1 MNTNN
6 IKKYAPLARREFI
19 EAVGK
24 RLNQFGVY
32 SKGNTLTFSEPTFS
46 GSVMQIDGNSFDAG
60 LAPARKRLVL
70 RAEQLGFDALVEQV
84 AYTWF
89 NRLCAIRFMELKTD
103 YLEHGFRVLSPSPSQ
118 GEGRGEGI
126 IPEILDHAQDAAEAL
141 GLDRNFI
148 VELKLAGNKDE
159 ALYRHLLLGQCHQL
173 HQAMPF
179 LFEALDDETELLLPD
194 NLIRTDSILRG
205 LVDGIPE
212 EDWEQV
218 EIIGWLYQFYIS
230 EKKDQVIGKVVKSE
244 DIPAATQLFTPNWI
258 VKYLVQNSVGR
269 QWMMTYPDSSLK
281 SQMEYYI
288 TPAEQEAS
296 VTAALATITPTS
308 IEPETIKVID
318 PACGSGHILV
328 EAYNLLKAIYEERG
342 YRSRDIPKL
351 ILENNLFGFDIDDRA
366 AQLAGFALM
375 MKAREDD
382 RRIFTRDIKL
392 NVLALQSTHGLD
404 FLELWRKLDLYN
416 LLPVGTN
423 ESIFDEV
430 DVGWVSDSVTQQ
442 IEVTP
447 VGLRDKAAN
456 PTYTLLKNLL
466 DQFTH
471 AKTFGSL
478 IQVPADQADYLQ
490 DLTNQLQTL
499 IEQGDSFQKPAA
511 IKLMPFVQQA
521 WLLAQRYDAV
531 IANPPYMGG
540 KGMNPDLKVF
550 AQKHFPDSKSDL
562 FAMFMERAFN
572 LLKVSGYNAQVNM
585 QSWMFLSSYQAMREK
600 LLDTHTF
607 ITMAHLGARAFGQI
621 SGEVVQTTAFV
632 LAKKPVST
640 YRPTFFRLI
649 EGNEEVKRLALL
661 NKENVYNRTV
671 QDDFKKIPG
680 SPVAYWV
687 SDKVRNIFETADK
700 FEDVAEPRKG
710 ITTSDNDVYLRLWH
724 EVNISK
730 MKEGFKIETLLL
742 NSESK
747 WFPVNKGGE
756 YRKWYG
762 NKYFVINWENNG
774 YELKRFERAVIRN
787 PSYYFRE
794 GMTWNDISSG
804 HFAMRY
810 SEKGAIFEGKG
821 PMAFVKNT
829 NELEGF
835 IGFFNSSVSKAIL
848 SFLCPTLN
856 FNIGDV
862 AKVPILKATINNN
875 NIRNNSTRC
884 IDLSKQDWNTYETS
898 WDFTENPLIRQQY
911 PTPPVPVIP
920 AGMPESS
927 HMDVNL
933 SANTFNQASSD
944 ANINLPSLALDSGIP
959 AGMTAFENKA
969 ANPTYKLATIYA
981 DWQTQNRQTIA
992 EMQRLEQE
1000 NNRLFIGAYGLQ
1012 DELDADVPLKQITL
1026 TVNPKYRYGG
1036 NLNDEQLA
1044 QRFQS
1049 DTFAELVSY
1058 AIGCMMGRYRLDKPG
1073 LIYAH
1078 SGNIDFDK
1086 IYNDGTTPPFE
1097 KGGLGGDFT
1106 IGQIPPNPSFSK
1118 GGTDALAGDNPFIAD
1133 DDGIIPLTDQEWF
1146 KDDATNRFR
1155 DFVRTVWGEDNLQEN
1170 LAFVAESLSLSGL
1183 TAKRGEQSL
1192 ETIRRYLS
1200 NQFYKNHL
1208 KTYKK
1213 RPIYWLFS
1221 SGKQKGFECL
1231 VYLHRYNESTLSR
1244 MRTGYVTPLLGKYDS
1259 FAMQLNKQMEDAS
1272 TTEAARL
1279 KKDLIALE
1287 KKQTEL
1293 RAFDDKL
1300 KHYADMRI
1308 KIDLDDGVKVNYGKF
1323 GDLLVDVKAVTGG
1336 KGE

>member
-6 IKKYAPLARREFI
+6 IKKYAPQARCEFI
-19 EAVGK
+19 EAIGK
-24 RLNQFGVY
+24 RLNQFGIY
-32 SKGNTLTFSEPTFS
+32 ADGKSLRISEPTFF
-46 GSVMQIDGNSFDAG
+46 GSVMQIDGNAFDAT
-60 LAPARKRLVL
+60 LASARKRLVL
-70 RAEQLGFDALVEQV
+70 RAEQLGFAALIEQV

-103 YLEHGFRVLSPSPSQ
+103 YLEHGFRVLSHPEKGNSF
-118 GEGRGEGI
+118 
-126 IPEILDHAQDAAEAL
+126 EILDHAQDAAEAL
-141 GLDRNFI
+141 GLDRDFI

-159 ALYRHLLLGQCHQL
+159 ELYRYLLLGQCHQL

-194 NLIRTDSILRG
+194 NLTRTDSILRG

-288 TPAEQEAS
+288 EPAEQEAA
-296 VTAALATITPTS
+296 VTAALAALTPIS

-351 ILENNLFGFDIDDRA
+351 ILENNLFGLDIDDRA

-382 RRIFTRDIKL
+382 WRIFTRDIKL
-392 NVLALQSTHGLD
+392 NVLALQSTQDLNLPD
-404 FLELWRKLDLYN
+404 LWRKLDLN
-416 LLPVGTN
+416 NVMQVGTT
-423 ESIFDEV
+423 ESIFDDAQSNLIDVV
-430 DVGWVSDSVTQQ
+430 DDVDYTALESVLVLF
-442 IEVTP
+442 E
-447 VGLRDKAAN
+447 
-456 PTYTLLKNLL
+456 
-466 DQFTH
+466 H

-478 IQVPADQADYLQ
+478 IQVPHDKAEFLH
-490 DLTNQLQTL
+490 DLKNQLEPL
-499 IEQGDSFQKPAA
+499 IEQGDNYKKMAA
-511 IKLMPFVQQA
+511 RVLLPFVEQA
-521 WLLAQRYDAV
+521 CVLAQRYDAV
-531 IANPPYMGG
+531 VANPPYMGG
-540 KGMNPDLKVF
+540 KGMNPELKVF

-562 FAMFMERAFN
+562 FAMFMERAFY
-572 LLKVSGYNAQVNM
+572 LLNDRGYNAQVNM

-632 LAKKPVST
+632 LAKKPIST

-661 NKENVYNRTV
+661 KKENTYN
-671 QDDFKKIPG
+671 QIQQEDFNKIPG
-680 SPVAYWV
+680 SPIAYWV
-687 SDKVRNIFETADK
+687 SDKFLDIFENSKLNSIFFPYA
-700 FEDVAEPRKG
+700 G
-710 ITTSDNDVYLRLWH
+710 ITTGCNEKYLRLWH
-724 EVNISK
+724 EIPINIFDRNLEVGVIPSNKTYVPHMKGGDFRRWYGNGEYCLSFSEEALRK
-730 MKEGFKIETLLL
+730 MKEEKGFRPDGIKNFFNPMLSWSYIGSGKFSARSVFGGASFDTTGTCGFSEYNLEDISGLL
-742 NSESK
+742 NSK
-747 WFPVNKGGE
+747 VAQL
-756 YRKWYG
+756 
-762 NKYFVINWENNG
+762 I
-774 YELKRFERAVIRN
+774 LDILN
-787 PSYYFRE
+787 PTLTYLPR
-794 GMTWNDISSG
+794 DI
-804 HFAMRY
+804 
-810 SEKGAIFEGKG
+810 
-821 PMAFVKNT
+821 
-829 NELEGF
+829 
-835 IGFFNSSVSKAIL
+835 KAI
-848 SFLCPTLN
+848 PY
-856 FNIGDV
+856 I
-862 AKVPILKATINNN
+862 PIHSAFIKD
-875 NIRNNSTRC
+875 C
-884 IDLSKQDWNTYETS
+884 IKISRSDWDSYETS
-898 WDFTENPLIRQQY
+898 WDFKKNPLIVGWVSDSACASEGVTQQ
-911 PTPPVPVIP
+911 T
-920 AGMPESS
+920 
-927 HMDVNL
+927 
-933 SANTFNQASSD
+933 D
-944 ANINLPSLALDSGIP
+944 ATNVGLRD
-959 AGMTAFENKA
+959 KA
-969 ANPTYKLATIYA
+969 ANPTYNLPTIYA

-1000 NNRLFIGAYGLQ
+1000 NNRLFIDAYGLQ
-1012 DELDADVPLKQITL
+1012 DELDADVLLEQITL
-1026 TVNPKYRYGG
+1026 TINPKYRYGG

-1049 DTFAELVSY
+1049 DTLAELISY
-1058 AIGCMMGRYRLDKPG
+1058 SIGCMMGRYRLDKSG

-1078 SGNIDFDK
+1078 SGNIDFDQ
-1086 IYNDGTTPPFE
+1086 IYNAVGADSSATGRINSPLQFAP
-1097 KGGLGGDFT
+1097 
-1106 IGQIPPNPSFSK
+1106 
-1118 GGTDALAGDNPFIAD
+1118 D

-1155 DFVRTVWGEDNLQEN
+1155 DFVRTVWGEDNLQTN
-1170 LAFVAESLSLSGL
+1170 LDFVAESLCLSGI

-1192 ETIRRYLS
+1192 ETIRRYLC

-1244 MRTGYVTPLLGKYDS
+1244 MRTEYVTPLLGKYDS

-1272 TTEAARL
+1272 TTEATRL

-1300 KHYADMRI
+1300 KHYADRRI
-1308 KIDLDDGVKVNYGKF
+1308 KLDLDDGVKVNYGKF
-1323 GDLLVDVKAVTGG
+1323 GDLLAEVKAVTGG
-1336 KGE
+1336 KE